1 MSMLDSPTCFVDAA
15 ASHNTVFID
24 TSLGTHLAMAV
35 SDGDIVSDIKGKIE
49 KEHPLCFPHLGT
61 VKIHAIKVTRKG
73 HFYHL
78 SDSMYLKSAFVGYND
93 CWFLSVDA
101 SIVDGQSTD
110 PNTGNLSTYFERAG
124 DSSVDRINVARNN
137 HGGHL
142 PNHDASQLQDIVT
155 QEYVNEKAP
164 SRKDLTTE
172 KEEVTHSVENCSK
185 HQSGRIRNGYE
196 GLSET
201 LESLP
206 TVKVNRK
213 SKKRKTKLITEHEVV
228 NHTGDD
234 NDQNSLQQVVGSGE
248 KSREYVHN
256 KVFDHPMMER
266 KSNVGE
272 PGQVSSSSARDESE
286 HGRTLKFNLSEE
298 AEVDDKNYKS
308 KYLMDNTSLVG
319 AAQAGFIAKKM
330 PMIEMTS
337 GVMNGVEG
345 NRVFVSES
353 SKATSTPKVTSEYLS
368 DMKQTA
374 KVVVGSL
381 STEPDDQLPKS
392 GSSYEKKKTRKRK
405 SKLSCCPNEA
415 VGLISSRV
423 EDQQDASRESDITT
437 VPSQDIEEASIPNLL
452 GASRKRHND
461 SNDKIAETSAP
472 SLVGE
477 SCDDKNNIELG
488 DVQSIRNASDKAV
501 LGVKGMI
508 DSKDIASKSKDP
520 TDLQKSISTSED
532 ANNVRGNHLTCKTG
546 KVPILEGKEFLQVTD
561 TKASMV
567 ENCHSSSWDGTDAN
581 VKAADISESVHL
593 KGTTE
598 SAKHGKKRKIKKSRG
613 SAEERQ
619 INLVTAGAGDTA
631 QDILPIEPQSS
642 TLGDNSCSKAEIGE
656 NNVSLMKGENTT
668 STSLI
673 PDVTENAKHGKKRKI
688 KKSRGSAEERQINLV
703 TAGAGDTAQDIPPT
717 EPQSSTLGDNSCSK
731 AENGENNVSLMK
743 RENTTSTSL
752 IPDARNID
760 IDKPIIS
767 KVGPSMQINQTQAVA
782 KDMDGQ
788 VRKKNKKRPVASMK
802 STPDL
807 QEESIGN
814 EDSFPSKRIDEEVKP
829 VSIAAKKTKFPKA
842 NLRNEIE
849 EANLDSTLFSEVETT
864 PSICKKSKTVG
875 PSLTPSLVSEGYEER
890 PIEANRCSN
899 TSKDGT
905 TDNVDNHGEVPYKSD
920 KVGIEEKAVKL
931 QHKSVEVHV
940 DKLSREKSPDTLLKS
955 KRKKKSLS
963 ACSSA
968 VSLSTQDKQK
978 SDENTETEEHWQT
991 SNSSALKLHVDNKL
1005 KKNSRGGV
1013 NSLPSNEHK
1022 QQTSDSNKAARVR
1035 EKVVDSSRGSTE
1047 IYSETPALPKA
1058 RPKLKNSANMAQQ
1071 DQKHRGSQSTVIGHP
1086 LGEQKPSRSG
1096 KQDDTQSQRKNSL
1109 LTSGGIFKDA
1119 SSDSSEDEGGIADS
1133 DARSPDNSLISN
1145 FSDGESNG
1153 SVDLERTNT
1162 RRSMRKKEP
1171 SSPENMTLDIILRS
1185 SSRYKKAKLTAVQS
1199 LQDDTESQPVDFVPD
1214 SQPNI

>member
-1 MSMLDSPTCFVDAA
+1 MSMLDSPTCSVDAA

-35 SDGDIVSDIKGKIE
+35 SDGDIVSDIKKKIE

-61 VKIHAIKVTRKG
+61 LKIHAIKVTRKG

-124 DSSVDRINVARNN
+124 DISVDRINVARNN

-142 PNHDASQLQDIVT
+142 PNHDAPQLQNIVT

-172 KEEVTHSVENCSK
+172 KEEVTHSVETCSK
-185 HQSGRIRNGYE
+185 HKSGRIRNGYE

-206 TVKVNRK
+206 TMK
-213 SKKRKTKLITEHEVV
+213 
-228 NHTGDD
+228 
-234 NDQNSLQQVVGSGE
+234 QVVGSGE
-248 KSREYVHN
+248 KSREYAHN

-308 KYLMDNTSLVG
+308 EYLMDDTSLVG

-368 DMKQTA
+368 DMNQTA
-374 KVVVGSL
+374 KVAVGSL
-381 STEPDDQLPKS
+381 STEPDDQLPKT

-415 VGLISSRV
+415 FGLISSRV

-461 SNDKIAETSAP
+461 SNDKIAEISAP

-520 TDLQKSISTSED
+520 ADLQKSISTSED
-532 ANNVRGNHLTCKTG
+532 ANNVRGNHLTCKTR
-546 KVPILEGKEFLQVTD
+546 KVVPILEGREFLQVTD

-581 VKAADISESVHL
+581 IKAADISESVHL

-598 SAKHGKKRKIKKSRG
+598 NAKHGKKRKIKKSRG

-619 INLVTAGAGDTA
+619 INLVTKGAGDTA
-631 QDILPIEPQSS
+631 QDILPTEPQSS

-656 NNVSLMKGENTT
+656 NNVSLMKGETTT

-673 PDVTENAKHGKKRKI
+673 PDV
-688 KKSRGSAEERQINLV
+688 
-703 TAGAGDTAQDIPPT
+703 
-717 EPQSSTLGDNSCSK
+717 
-731 AENGENNVSLMK
+731 
-743 RENTTSTSL
+743 
-752 IPDARNID
+752 RNID

-788 VRKKNKKRPVASMK
+788 VRKKTKKRPVASMK
-802 STPDL
+802 STSDL

-814 EDSFPSKRIDEEVKP
+814 EDSFPSKRIDKEVKP
-829 VSIAAKKTKFPKA
+829 MSIAAKKTKFPKA

-849 EANLDSTLFSEVETT
+849 DANLDSTLFSEVETT

-899 TSKDGT
+899 TTKDGT
-905 TDNVDNHGEVPYKSD
+905 TDNVDNHDEVPYKSD
-920 KVGIEEKAVKL
+920 KVGIEEKAVEL
-931 QHKSVEVHV
+931 QHESVEVHV
-940 DKLSREKSPDTLLKS
+940 DKLSREKSPDTSLKS

-963 ACSSA
+963 VCSSA
-968 VSLSTQDKQK
+968 VSLSTQNKQK

-1058 RPKLKNSANMAQQ
+1058 RPKSKNSANMAQQ

-1096 KQDDTQSQRKNSL
+1096 KQDDTQSQRKNLL